1 MNIVYVSKAKNMDE
15 MLTKW
20 QTKLPLVIKKKII
33 KNKIS
38 FKKSKENIEC
48 KIFLMDKIKNKN
60 LEIIGQKLKNVIVA
74 NEYKNV
80 VLSNE
85 IKNNS
90 IIVDKLQGL
99 NILDGRWLFNYLIF
113 DIIKYIS
120 LKRKKEIS
128 ENEISILVNKTTD
141 TNVQNILNIA
151 QSVKVL
157 NIVTEN
163 IAIFNQIEEKLYKEN
178 GIMIRVTN
186 NKKKSL
192 LRSDIIINIDFTNEE
207 FAKYYLPSKRGSS

>member
-48 KIFLMDKIKNKN
+48 KIKNKN

-163 IAIFNQIEEKLYKEN
+163 IAIFKQIEEKLYKEN